1 MDQYIVEFRMSGKA
15 FPEYYTVDTRK
26 EAYQLLDEL
35 IEEAEGWGDRWEG
48 KISKAHHFDYKSR

>member
-1 MDQYIVEFRMSGKA
+1 MSGKA
-15 FPEYYTVDTRK
+15 FPEHYTVDTRK

-48 KISKAHHFDYKSR
+48 KISKAHHFVYP